1 MLIGT
6 DIGGRVWTNSYNPA
20 NVFIAGRDGA
30 DRIYWYSVTGNSWFL
45 AGGAGV
51 SSTILSGGK

>member
-6 DIGGRVWTNSYNPA
+6 DIGGRVRTNSYNPA

-30 DRIYWYSVTGNSWFL
+30 DRIY
-45 AGGAGV
+45 
-51 SSTILSGGK
+51 